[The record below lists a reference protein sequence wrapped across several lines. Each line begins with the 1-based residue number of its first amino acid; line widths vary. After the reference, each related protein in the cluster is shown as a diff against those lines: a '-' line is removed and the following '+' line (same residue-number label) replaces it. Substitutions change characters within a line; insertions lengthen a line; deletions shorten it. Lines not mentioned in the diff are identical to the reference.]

1 MTDNELDAI
10 LKEIEKK
17 ANEKANGDYTEPE
30 PKKDAPAVSEPV
42 KAEPVTSEPAEE
54 APAEQPKRA
63 ENVVE
68 EKEELK
74 LTETE
79 SSDVEGFNLT
89 DVDNLPELPQYDE
102 DEEFEEDGSKRK
114 KIITAVIAVVVI
126 IAVGVGVYFGFFH
139 KKPEAPSTT
148 KPSQTMQAPVTEA
161 DKGAMN
167 PLTGEYGFNENA
179 VGKRPIAVVAENEYS
194 TESVR
199 PQWGLKE
206 ADIVLE
212 GESEFSTRLLL
223 FYADYTNIPEQVGP
237 TRSARPPFIR
247 FSQLFDSVF
256 IHAGLSHSKGNYVG
270 ADTVFET
277 ENVDHYNLLS
287 GTENGELFGRDKSR
301 TSTIEHTGYL
311 NGKGMQSL
319 VESKKWNMD
328 INSSKFTALNFNDE
342 AKELSETPALNLEFR
357 WSGADGSGRC
367 PKTGHF
373 SYDAE
378 KKVYTTAD
386 FDSRYGTA
394 DLEFANLI
402 FLFDKTEYV
411 VKDNY
416 KNSGSS
422 ETYCD
427 YKLSGGKGVV
437 ASMGTQVEITWGVEN
452 GKLWIKDANNNDITL
467 NPGKS
472 YIGYG
477 SSNHG
482 GSIKTVIE
490 TE

>member
-17 ANEKANGDYTEPE
+17 ANEKSYNDYNESAE
-30 PKKDAPAVSEPV
+30 KKEEPV
-42 KAEPVTSEPAEE
+42 ITEHAKEDTAEE
-54 APAEQPKRA
+54 TSINKSKPEEPIA
-63 ENVVE
+63 E
-68 EKEELK
+68 EKEELE
-74 LTETE
+74 LTEAE
-79 SSDVEGFNLT
+79 SADDEEALNLSDVY
-89 DVDNLPELPQYDE
+89 NLPDTQQEAE
-102 DEEFEEDGSKRK
+102 EKEFEADSSKRK
-114 KIITAVIAVVVI
+114 KIIAAVIAVIVI
-126 IAVGVGVYFGFFH
+126 IAVGVGVYFGFFY
-139 KKPEAPSTT
+139 KKSEAPATT
-148 KPSQTMQAPVTEA
+148 KPLQNTQISVTEA

-167 PLTGEYGFNENA
+167 PLTGEYGFNKNA
-179 VGKRPIAVVAENEYS
+179 VGKRPVAVVAENEYS

-223 FYADYTNIPEQVGP
+223 FYADYTDIPEQVGP

-319 VESKKWNMD
+319 AESKKWDMD
-328 INSSKFTALNFNDE
+328 INSAKFTSFNFTDE

-373 SYDAE
+373 SYDSD
-378 KKVYTTAD
+378 KKIYTTSD

-452 GKLWIKDANNNDITL
+452 GKLWMKDSNNNDITL
-467 NPGKS
+467 NAGKS

-482 GSIKTVIE
+482 GSIKTVTE

>member
-17 ANEKANGDYTEPE
+17 ANEKVHNASDEPVKRE
-30 PKKDAPAVSEPV
+30 EPAVEPIKSEPV
-42 KAEPVTSEPAEE
+42 YE
-54 APAEQPKRA
+54 APIEQPKR
-63 ENVVE
+63 E
-68 EKEELK
+68 EAAADEQEELK
-74 LTETE
+74 LTEVESNEESEFVDLSNSYDISSAEQETE
-79 SSDVEGFNLT
+79 YEEET
-89 DVDNLPELPQYDE
+89 TADN
-102 DEEFEEDGSKRK
+102 GRSK
-114 KIITAVIAVVVI
+114 KIIAIVIAVIAV
-126 IAVGVGVYFGFFH
+126 IAIGVGVYFGFFN
-139 KKPEAPSTT
+139 KKPEEPTT
-148 KPSQTMQAPVTEA
+148 AKPTQTQQNSVVAE

-179 VGKRPIAVVAENEYS
+179 VGKRPVAVVVENEYS

-223 FYADYTNIPEQVGP
+223 FYADYTNVPKQVGP
-237 TRSARPPFIR
+237 ARSARPPFIR
-247 FSQLFDSVF
+247 FSQLFDAPF

-270 ADTVFET
+270 ADTVFTSEG
-277 ENVDHYNLLS
+277 VDHYNLLS
-287 GTENGELFGRDKSR
+287 GSEGGRFFDRDKSR
-301 TSTIEHTGYL
+301 TSTVEHTGYL
-311 NGKGMQSL
+311 KGENVKTL
-319 VESKKWNMD
+319 FEAKEWRTD
-328 INSSKFTALNFNDE
+328 INENKFSVLSFNDE
-342 AKELSETPALNLEFR
+342 ATELSETPALNLEFR

-373 SYDAE
+373 SYDTQ
-378 KKVYTTAD
+378 KKAYTTTD

-394 DLEFANLI
+394 DSEFANLV
-402 FLFDKTEYV
+402 FLLDKTEYI

-437 ASMGTQVEITWGVEN
+437 ASMGTQIEITWGVEN
-452 GKLWIKDANNNDITL
+452 GKLWMKDSNGADVKL
-467 NPGKS
+467 NAGKT

-482 GSIKTVIE
+482 GSIKTVTE

>member
-17 ANEKANGDYTEPE
+17 ANEKVNNDF
-30 PKKDAPAVSEPV
+30 SEPV
-42 KAEPVTSEPAEE
+42 KKEEPVITEPPKAEPVAEI
-54 APAEQPKRA
+54 PIEQPKR
-63 ENVVE
+63 E
-68 EKEELK
+68 EPAADQKEELK
-74 LTETE
+74 LTEVE
-79 SSDVEGFNLT
+79 SSDDSGFADLS
-89 DVDNLPELPQYDE
+89 DSYDLSPAE
-102 DEEFEEDGSKRK
+102 QEEYEEESTPKKSKTK
-114 KIITAVIAVVVI
+114 KIIAIVIAVVLVI
-126 IAVGVGVYFGFFH
+126 AIVVFGLLKFFGFSG
-139 KKPEAPSTT
+139 KKPEEPSTT
-148 KPSQTMQAPVTEA
+148 KPAQTQQAVVEE

-319 VESKKWNMD
+319 VEKKKWNMD
-328 INSSKFTALNFNDE
+328 INTSKFTALTFNEE

-373 SYDAE
+373 SYDAD
-378 KKVYTTAD
+378 KKAYSTTD

-402 FLFDKTEYV
+402 FLLDKTEYV

-427 YKLSGGKGVV
+427 YKLSGGNGVV
-437 ASMGTQVEITWGVEN
+437 ASMGTQIEITWGVEN
-452 GKLWIKDANNNDITL
+452 GKLWMKDSNGTDITL
-467 NPGKS
+467 NAGKT

-482 GSIKTVIE
+482 GSIKTVTE